1 MHEVTEMV
9 TDVRKLLMDGA
20 KQFMKHMR
28 AKEYLAAKADYDSA
42 ICVATQLQIPT
53 EDMLMLFGDQE
64 TDRQGLFPLELVQ
77 KAYYETTVKGSCE
90 WQNRSFEEFR
100 RGLQAG
106 TLQLKRWHQG

>member
-1 MHEVTEMV
+1 MV
-9 TDVRKLLMDGA
+9 TDVRKLLMDEA

-42 ICVATQLQIPT
+42 LCVAVQLKIPE
-53 EDMLMLFGDQE
+53 EDRLMLFGDQE
-64 TDRQGLFPLELVQ
+64 TGQQGMFPLELVQ
-77 KAYYETTVKGSCE
+77 KVYFETTVRGSHE
-90 WQNRSFEEFR
+90 WGNRNFEEFR